1 MPSEISLDAGIAK
14 FKLDL
19 AEFGSAVK
27 DLVSAAIG
35 ANERE
40 QARDAIKAMIMEVRQ
55 TYDTVVE
62 TLSPLYG
69 IGSSQDFANAFSQIL
84 PSFKRIYLQRS
95 DAARAHCHNVRQI
108 FDALQ
113 QRRGW
118 MAQLPIANHG
128 FARLKKICD
137 EWLFNDIDLSYQTR
151 RFFENL
157 NDFLDEVAD
166 LNQTDPGEAYRKM
179 RAGLRQAEPSFR
191 EIQSRLADLDTLGQT
206 I

>member
-84 PSFKRIYLQRS
+84 P
-95 DAARAHCHNVRQI
+95 
-108 FDALQ
+108 
-113 QRRGW
+113 
-118 MAQLPIANHG
+118 
-128 FARLKKICD
+128 
-137 EWLFNDIDLSYQTR
+137 
-151 RFFENL
+151 
-157 NDFLDEVAD
+157 
-166 LNQTDPGEAYRKM
+166 
-179 RAGLRQAEPSFR
+179 
-191 EIQSRLADLDTLGQT
+191 
-206 I
+206 

>member
-1 MPSEISLDAGIAK
+1 MPSEINLDVGIAK

-19 AEFGSAVK
+19 AEFVTSVK
-27 DLVSAAIG
+27 ELASAAIG

-40 QARDAIKAMIMEVRQ
+40 QARDAIKAMITEVRQ

-62 TLSPLYG
+62 TLIPLYS
-69 IGSSQDFANAFSQIL
+69 ISDSHDFANAFNQVLSA
-84 PSFKRIYLQRS
+84 FKKIYLQRS

-108 FDALQ
+108 FEALQ
-113 QRRGW
+113 QRRSW
-118 MAQLPIANHG
+118 MEQLPIANRG

-137 EWLFNDIDLSYQTR
+137 EWLLNDIDLSYQTT

-166 LNQTDPGEAYRKM
+166 LNQTDSGKAHRKM
-179 RAGLRQAEPSFR
+179 RAGLRQAEPNFR
-191 EIQSRLADLDTLGQT
+191 EIQSQLADLDAIGRT